1 LKSQAH
7 SASNGDDQ
15 NSKEGTVDLDDFIVA
30 AFCIVDDT
38 FKQSLGAGR
47 LRQRGPAPAL
57 ADSEVLTMEMVG
69 EYLSLNQDKAIF
81 DYFRRH
87 YSHFFPAIGNIHR
100 TTFVRQAANLC
111 RVKEMVWQRLLE
123 RIGFDTSLNLIDS
136 FPLPVCQFAR
146 AYRCRRFRGE
156 GHFGYDTLARQT
168 FYGFRVHALVAWPGL
183 IVSFGIV
190 PANVH
195 ENAVVHDLVAGRRGT
210 VLGDRNYW
218 SPRLRQE
225 LAHSGLDLQAPFKR
239 AGRDPWP
246 HRSRLL
252 SRFRYRIDTL
262 FGQLVDRYQVK
273 RVWARD
279 MWHLSNRLLRKVL
292 SHTLAF
298 MLNQAQGNPPL
309 QIAKLVN

>member
-1 LKSQAH
+1 M
-7 SASNGDDQ
+7 DM
-15 NSKEGTVDLDDFIVA
+15 DDFIVA
-30 AFCIVDDT
+30 AFCIIDDT
-38 FKQSLGAGR
+38 FRQLLGTVR

-87 YSHFFPAIGNIHR
+87 YSHFSPAIGNIHR

-111 RVKEMVWQRLLE
+111 RVKEMVWQHLLE
-123 RIGFDTSLNLIDS
+123 QIGFDPSLNLIDS

-156 GHFGYDTLARQT
+156 CHFGYDTLARQT

-195 ENAVVHDLVAGRRGT
+195 ENAEVHDLGSDDEVPSWATATTG
-210 VLGDRNYW
+210 
-218 SPRLRQE
+218 
-225 LAHSGLDLQAPFKR
+225 AHSSGRNWFTR
-239 AGRDPWP
+239 AWTYRPRSNGRDVTP
-246 HRSRLL
+246 
-252 SRFRYRIDTL
+252 
-262 FGQLVDRYQVK
+262 G
-273 RVWARD
+273 
-279 MWHLSNRLLRKVL
+279 
-292 SHTLAF
+292 HTGAGCSAVF
-298 MLNQAQGNPPL
+298 A
-309 QIAKLVN
+309 IE